1 MFVALLAVTLD
12 ILLGG
17 GLPQMPAVLLLFVTV
32 IVGTAVA
39 V

>member
-12 ILLGG
+12 ILLG